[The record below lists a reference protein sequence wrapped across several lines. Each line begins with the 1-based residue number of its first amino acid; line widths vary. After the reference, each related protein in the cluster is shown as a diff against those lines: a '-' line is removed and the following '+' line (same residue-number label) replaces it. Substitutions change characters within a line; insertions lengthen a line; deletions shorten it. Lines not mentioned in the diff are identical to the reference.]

1 MTDIRRDEIAGK
13 DRVDKHLER
22 ESMLNK
28 TNHFASS
35 SHSSVLTND
44 EQSIKALEC
53 QSDNQIPSKELRVIF
68 QLIDQNRVNR
78 MSSLKISK
86 LFDVVPE
93 EIFLTK

>member
-13 DRVDKHLER
+13 DRVDKRLER
-22 ESMLNK
+22 EAMLNK
-28 TNHFASS
+28 ANHFASS